1 MDKKSI
7 KVGIIETWTILAI
20 VLHFCDVG
28 YFAKWPVIDWP
39 WHWSC
44 CCLILWEWI
53 VAFVLLLV
61 FIVMKN
67 KERRRKLEKC
77 IEWLESHG
85 RNEEAEML
93 KKEFERM
100 RK

>member
-7 KVGIIETWTILAI
+7 KVGIIEIWTILAI

-28 YFAKWPVIDWP
+28 YFAKWSVIDWP

-44 CCLILWEWI
+44 CCLLIWEWI
-53 VAFVLLLV
+53 VAIILLP
-61 FIVMKN
+61 FCFVMKK
-67 KERRRKLEKC
+67 KERLRNLEKC
-77 IEWLESHG
+77 IEQLESQG
-85 RNEEAEML
+85 RNGEAEML
-93 KKEFERM
+93 KKELERM

>member
-7 KVGIIETWTILAI
+7 NVGIIETWTILAI

-44 CCLILWEWI
+44 CCLLIWYWI
-53 VAFVLLLV
+53 V
-61 FIVMKN
+61 FIVLLSICSVMK
-67 KERRRKLEKC
+67 KSETRSKLEKC
-77 IEWLESHG
+77 IEQLESQG
-85 RNEEAEML
+85 RNGEAEML
-93 KKEFERM
+93 KKELERM

>member
-44 CCLILWEWI
+44 CCLLIWYWI
-53 VAFVLLLV
+53 V
-61 FIVMKN
+61 FIVLLSICSVMK
-67 KERRRKLEKC
+67 KSETRSKLEKC
-77 IEWLESHG
+77 IEQLESQG
-85 RNEEAEML
+85 RNGEAEML
-93 KKEFERM
+93 KKELERM